1 MEHVDVIVIGAGAT
15 GAGVARDLALRGV
28 SVALVDKGDVADG
41 TSGRN
46 HGLLHSG
53 GRYAVKDPEAAAECI
68 RENLILKRI
77 AAHCIDACG
86 GMFAAMEGDDPAYA
100 DRFEASCRQAGIQ
113 AERVGAREASD
124 LEPALNDRVREA
136 FLVPDGAVDPF
147 FLCLAN
153 CVDAAEH
160 GALILTHHEVR
171 GVTTDTARVT
181 GLVLEDTLNGQ
192 RREIACRLV
201 VNAAGPWAGK
211 VASLAGLDVDLVL
224 SRGALVVT
232 RGRLVRGVVNRL
244 RPPSDGDIIVP
255 GGPVCLVGTTS
266 VTVRTPED
274 LDPGAQEA
282 DHLIAQGSELVPM
295 LHGARIIREFTGIR
309 PLYQE
314 GADKGDGR
322 AVSRGFAV
330 LDHESRDGLAGMV
343 TVVGGKLTTYRLMAE
358 KVADVVASRLG
369 VEKTCTTAE
378 EVLPGSEDVE
388 DAAWPQDMP
397 GWEARALVL
406 RHGSRALR
414 IVEKDLAAGLTRVC
428 VCETVPEAEVRFAAR
443 KLFAR
448 TLDDL
453 RRRTRVGMGP
463 CQGSTCAPR
472 AAALMADELGLGP
485 DQADALLRQF
495 VLERRKGR
503 LAVMGHGG
511 AAQEELIRSA
521 GRGFGTGEVES

>member
-1 MEHVDVIVIGAGAT
+1 MEHVDTIVIGAGAT
-15 GAGVARDLALRGV
+15 GAGVARDLALRGID
-28 SVALVDKGDVADG
+28 VALVDKADLADG

-77 AAHCIDACG
+77 ASHTIDACG
-86 GMFAAMEGDDPAYA
+86 GMFAAMEGDGPAYA
-100 DRFEASCRQAGIQ
+100 DRFEESCRTAGIE
-113 AERVGAREASD
+113 ARRIGAREA
-124 LEPALNDRVREA
+124 LECEPALNDRVREA
-136 FLVPDGAVDPF
+136 FLVPDAAVDPF

-160 GALILTHHEVR
+160 GALVLTHHEVR
-171 GVTTDTARVT
+171 HVITGSGAVK
-181 GLVLEDTLNGQ
+181 GLVLEDTISGEKKELG
-192 RREIACRLV
+192 CRLV
-201 VNAAGPWAGK
+201 INAAGPWAGK
-211 VASLAGLDVDLVL
+211 VAALAGLEVDLVL

-244 RPPSDGDIIVP
+244 RPPSDGDILVP

-266 VTVRTPED
+266 VTVPTPED
-274 LDPGAQEA
+274 LDPGADEA

-314 GADKGDGR
+314 GADSGDGR

-330 LDHESRDGLAGMV
+330 LDHGSRDGLEGMV

-358 KVADVVASRLG
+358 KVADLAASKLG
-369 VEKTCTTAE
+369 VEKACSTAE
-378 EVLPGSEDVE
+378 DVLPGSEDIE
-388 DAAWPQDMP
+388 DASWPRDMP

-414 IVEKDLAAGLTRVC
+414 VVEKDLAAGLTRTC
-428 VCETVPEAEVRFAAR
+428 VCETVPEAEVRFATR
-443 KLFAR
+443 RLFAR

-472 AAALMADELGLGP
+472 AAALMADELGLEP
-485 DQADALLRQF
+485 ERANALLGEF
-495 VLERRKGR
+495 LLERRKGR

-511 AAQEELIRSA
+511 AAQEELIRSVE
-521 GRGFGTGEVES
+521 RGLGTEEVKP